1 MGQYC
6 SDYLKNRFPGFDW
19 SEGATKYVQKYSDM
33 AKLGMESAKSDLATN
48 RRSKVFVGKSDQ
60 LDSERTIFYS
70 KIRPRLLQSIQIRGE
85 SLHEKWGWADFE
97 RKGLKSFR
105 QNSKGETFL
114 YRLTTESAVETT
126 LAIKIG
132 NGKIKMGTTV
142 TPKHFMTTS
151 LGKDSFTY
159 LGKQDHQ

>member
-1 MGQYC
+1 MVFESLAHLQGVQLYGIGGLVDWVLHEWTRDSKPFQKDLAQLQSSDEMGQYC

-48 RRSKVFVGKSDQ
+48 RRSKVFVRKSNQ

-85 SLHEKWGWADFE
+85 SLHEK
-97 RKGLKSFR
+97 
-105 QNSKGETFL
+105 
-114 YRLTTESAVETT
+114 
-126 LAIKIG
+126 
-132 NGKIKMGTTV
+132 
-142 TPKHFMTTS
+142 
-151 LGKDSFTY
+151 
-159 LGKQDHQ
+159 